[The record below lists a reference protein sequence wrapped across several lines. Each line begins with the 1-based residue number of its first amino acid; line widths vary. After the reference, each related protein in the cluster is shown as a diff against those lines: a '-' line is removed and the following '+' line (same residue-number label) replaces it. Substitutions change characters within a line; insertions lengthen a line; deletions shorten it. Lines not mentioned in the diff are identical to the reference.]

1 MMQLFCKKNNYW
13 SLAINYF
20 HKKIP
25 GTDVYRDANYVSEA
39 TVHNLFKVH
48 KKILNQMKEFFCSV
62 FSGIRT
68 EYGEIFRIQSER
80 RKCRPEKL
88 QIRALFTQCL
98 LLIIY
103 FNAYYWQYILKND
116 FAIVLKKA
124 IAFAIVSKFNT
135 FMTIV
140 FISINTLLCWL
151 KIKVFAWID
160 SLKTIVV

>member
-1 MMQLFCKKNNYW
+1 MP
-13 SLAINYF
+13 LAINYF

-116 FAIVLKKA
+116 FAIVLKKLLPLLLSQNS
-124 IAFAIVSKFNT
+124 ILSWLLSSFLSILCSVDSK
-135 FMTIV
+135 
-140 FISINTLLCWL
+140 
-151 KIKVFAWID
+151 
-160 SLKTIVV
+160 

>member
-1 MMQLFCKKNNYW
+1 
-13 SLAINYF
+13 
-20 HKKIP
+20 
-25 GTDVYRDANYVSEA
+25 
-39 TVHNLFKVH
+39 
-48 KKILNQMKEFFCSV
+48 MKEFFCSV

-88 QIRALFTQCL
+88 QLRALFTQCL

-151 KIKVFAWID
+151 KIKVFVWID